1 MKKIIMYHYVR
12 NKIKNYP
19 FSNHLSKKKFLAQ
32 LKFFLKDGGIVD
44 KKDNFLV
51 SKKKYL
57 LTFFDGFKDHLY
69 VAEELKKIG
78 VIGIFFIPML
88 PYTNKNILDV
98 HKTHLILSK
107 IKPKKALAYLTQ
119 YLSKDKTKNILNPF
133 EKKKFK
139 DVYKLQ
145 DDNNQ
150 AKKFKKIINYYSD
163 LKTKS
168 KILDQIIKK
177 EHITKKAENF
187 YLSRDEIKY
196 ISDLGMIIGSHG
208 MIHTVLSRLTIMKKI

>member
-57 LTFFDGFKDHLY
+57 LTFDDGFKDHLY

-107 IKPKKALAYLTQ
+107 IKPKKSFG
-119 YLSKDKTKNILNPF
+119 LSN
-133 EKKKFK
+133 
-139 DVYKLQ
+139 
-145 DDNNQ
+145 
-150 AKKFKKIINYYSD
+150 A
-163 LKTKS
+163 
-168 KILDQIIKK
+168 
-177 EHITKKAENF
+177 
-187 YLSRDEIKY
+187 
-196 ISDLGMIIGSHG
+196 IS
-208 MIHTVLSRLTIMKKI
+208 